1 MKDCDCV
8 EFLRWALP
16 RLQMRWP
23 GFRKVRRQVCKRITR
38 RLHVLG
44 LATVDAYRG
53 YLVDHPE
60 EWDVLDGYC
69 HITISRFYRDRCVF
83 DFLGDEVLPG
93 LIQQVHEGGA
103 QAVRIWSAGC
113 GAGEEAYSLV
123 LLWDRRVRSIRPSV
137 GLHILATDRDE
148 HSLQRAALACYTK
161 GSLRDL
167 PAPWWHE
174 AFTRHNATWCLQS
187 RYRDP
192 IKFACQDLRKEMP
205 PGPFDLI
212 LCRNLAF
219 TYFNPELQLRV
230 LDGLHQR
237 LSPGGALVIGA
248 HEQLPAAV
256 PELTAWSVNYGIYRK
271 II

>member
-8 EFLRWALP
+8 EILQWALP
-16 RLQMRWP
+16 CLQMRWP
-23 GFRKVRRQVCKRITR
+23 GFRKVRRQVCKRISR
-38 RLHVLG
+38 RLHALG
-44 LATVDAYRG
+44 LTTVDAYRC

-60 EWDVLDGYC
+60 EWGVLDSC
-69 HITISRFYRDRCVF
+69 CNITISRFYRDRRVF

-93 LIQQVHEGGA
+93 LVQQTYERTDRTVH
-103 QAVRIWSAGC
+103 IWSAGC

-123 LLWDRRVRSIRPSV
+123 LVWDQRIRPTRPSV

-167 PAPWWHE
+167 PAAWWHK
-174 AFTRHNATWCLQS
+174 AFTRHNATWCLRP
-187 RYRDP
+187 RYCNP
-192 IKFACQDLRKEMP
+192 VEFACQDLRKEMP

-212 LCRNLAF
+212 LCRNLVF
-219 TYFNPELQLRV
+219 TYFNPEIQQQV
-230 LDGLHQR
+230 LDGFRQR

-256 PELTAWSVNYGIYRK
+256 PELTAWSASHRIYRK
-271 II
+271 IM